1 AITGM
6 AHLALRANP
15 DTRQRTYLTKI
26 DIAARRL
33 LGIMNDI
40 LDVSK
45 IEAGK
50 LTLEHIT
57 FSLDE
62 VLRNVRDIVGEHAE
76 QKRLPLN
83 FTVAPDVSKYLVGDP
98 LRLGQILINLINNA
112 IKFTDHGE
120 IVVRVMVTDQ
130 KPVDGDQASGDALKM
145 LRFSVS
151 DTGIG

>member
-1 AITGM
+1 MNAITGM

-15 DTRQRTYLTKI
+15 DARQRTYLTKI

-50 LTLEHIT
+50 LTLERIT

-62 VLRNVRDIVGEHAE
+62 ALKNVRDIVGEPAA
-76 QKRLPLN
+76 QKHLPLI
-83 FTVAPDVSKYLVGDP
+83 FTVSPDVPRFLVGDP
-98 LRLGQILINLINNA
+98 LRLGTNP
-112 IKFTDHGE
+112 
-120 IVVRVMVTDQ
+120 DQ
-130 KPVDGDQASGDALKM
+130 PDQQRGQVYGFRARSL
-145 LRFSVS
+145 
-151 DTGIG
+151 